1 MTRVSQP
8 QVAFSS
14 GELSPLLHRRFDYQ
28 RYQTGLRAC
37 RGFLPLRQGGFT
49 RAAGTI
55 DRGAT
60 YNNQPARLVD
70 FEFAAN
76 DAVTLE
82 FTDLRMRV
90 WRYGQLVMSGPSPY
104 ELATP
109 FPASSLPLLQWVQSA
124 DVIWIT
130 DGLRP
135 IQKLSRFALDNWT
148 IAAANFTGGPFRVQN
163 LDTTI
168 TVTASAATGTVT
180 LTASQPIFQASHV
193 GSLFRLEPVDTLIPL
208 WTGNTAVSVGQKM
221 RYDGKTYQLTV
232 GTDTGVNPP
241 KHSEGTARVSLN
253 PDVRWQYLDD
263 GVGIVK
269 IVSGIAPGVAVNTC
283 QAQVIR
289 RLPDGVVSSNTY
301 RWSEAAWSSLR
312 GYPSVLEI
320 YEQRLAAAGSPSEPR
335 TIWFSTAGA
344 FDDFTPGTDADSA
357 FSYAIAGTS
366 SINRILWLQRGKTGL
381 HIGALGEEY
390 STRTTDRGLAI
401 GPTTTV
407 FGLDG
412 TLGSAANLRPIAPDG
427 RPIFVSKDTRRVFEI
442 AYSFQEDANVATEL
456 SLPADHLGDLGFAEA
471 AWQSAPL
478 RVGWFRRGNGELAA
492 MMHEPS
498 QEVLGWAPYSLA
510 GGAVE
515 AMSVTPDAT
524 GTYDVLTL
532 VVRRTVNGVTVRRI
546 EEMAQP
552 YGILSGA
559 QPIADAVHLFAS
571 LVFKPGAPQAVFSLP
586 HLVGEQVMAWTDHG
600 EFGPLTVAAGGAV
613 TLPVAVSSAV
623 IGLFDAT
630 HMAETLDLLGAA
642 PDGNTMGR
650 QRRLSP
656 KVRVGVHRTA
666 AGKVAAVEREV
677 GAAERE
683 GGRVNLIPR
692 AVASDLTQA
701 YSGVARLDVTS
712 GHAPEVSL
720 RFWPVGGAPMT
731 VTSLVPP
738 VTEAGQ

>member
-49 RAAGTI
+49 RAPGTI

-60 YNNQPARLVD
+60 FGNLAARLVD

-76 DAVTLE
+76 DAVVLE

-90 WRYGQLVMSGPSPY
+90 WRYGQLVMNGAVPY

-135 IQKLSRFALDNWT
+135 VQKLSRLALNSWT
-148 IAAANFTGGPFRVQN
+148 IAAATFNTGPFRVQN
-163 LDTTI
+163 LDTTR
-168 TVTASAATGTVT
+168 TVQASGATGVVT
-180 LTASQPIFQASHV
+180 LTASFALFTAAHV
-193 GSLFRLEPVDTLIPL
+193 GSLIELRQVDDPVPL

-253 PDVRWQYLDD
+253 PDVRWKYLDN
-263 GVGIVK
+263 GVG
-269 IVSGIAPGVAVNTC
+269 VARITAIGGGGTTATATVLN
-283 QAQVIR
+283 A
-289 RLPDGVVSSNTY
+289 LPDGVVSSATY
-301 RWSEAAWSSLR
+301 RWSEGAWSAKY

-344 FDDFTPGTDADSA
+344 FEDFTPGTDADSA

-390 STRTTDRGLAI
+390 STRATDRGLAI

-412 TLGSAANLRPIAPDG
+412 SLGSAANVRPIAPDG

-442 AYSFQEDANVATEL
+442 AYSFQEDANTATEL
-456 SLPADHLGDLGFAEA
+456 SLPADHLGDLGFAEI

-492 MMHEPS
+492 MVHEPS
-498 QEVLGWAPYSLA
+498 QEVLGWAPCSLA
-510 GGAVE
+510 GGVVE
-515 AMSVTPDAT
+515 AMAVTPDAT

-532 VVRRTVNGVTVRRI
+532 VVRRTVNGATVRRI

-571 LVFKPGAPQAVFSLP
+571 LVFKPGAPQSLFSLP
-586 HLVGEQVMAWTDHG
+586 HLVGEQVTAWTDHG
-600 EFGPLTVAAGGAV
+600 EFGPITVAAGGAV
-613 TLPVAVSSAV
+613 QLPVAVSSAV

-656 KVRVGVHRTA
+656 KIRVGVHRTA
-666 AGKVAAVEREV
+666 AGKAAVVEREL

-683 GGRVNLIPR
+683 GGRANLIPR
-692 AVASDLTQA
+692 PVAADLTQA
-701 YSGVARLDVTS
+701 FSGVARIDLTS

-720 RFWPVGGAPMT
+720 RFWPSGGAPMT
-731 VTSLVPP
+731 VTALVPP